1 MQTKIKA
8 IITAAILTAAINTV
22 GNNSYDW
29 TDKFASMTKVFA
41 CELRHKQVKKSQ
53 KRKKTSKA
61 LIFSD

>member
-8 IITAAILTAAINTV
+8 IITAAILTAAINTF

-29 TDKFASMTKVFA
+29 TDQFASMTKVFA
-41 CELRHKQVKKSQ
+41 YELRQKHVKKSQ

-61 LIFSD
+61 LIF